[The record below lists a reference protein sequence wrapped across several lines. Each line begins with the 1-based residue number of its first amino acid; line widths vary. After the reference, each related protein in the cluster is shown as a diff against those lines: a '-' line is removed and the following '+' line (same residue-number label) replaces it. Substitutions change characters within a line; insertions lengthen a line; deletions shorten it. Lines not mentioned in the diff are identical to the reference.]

1 MKILFLVTLSIFLLL
16 ITGVAQNLSSGSSG
30 SSQHEALFSKLKQLS
45 QQQLFD
51 MAESFFDKTNY
62 DTALICYKLIISAPA
77 SASTE
82 QQSRVIFA
90 LHRTGTI
97 FYYLGDYRNAY
108 KYLIDALLLCEQYNI
123 PLQFK
128 IYNVIGNIFS
138 DFDKNDIAKSYY
150 TKALSVCED
159 TTAINSIFNNLG
171 YIELESDN
179 YETSF
184 YYLKKS
190 LQACHNNDLSCNYNN
205 LASLYHKMKQYD
217 SAYYYFRVSLN
228 EAKKN
233 TRIGVEVQSLSDM
246 GKLFFEMNKPDSAIF
261 YINLSNALA
270 EENNLLKNLPENYLT
285 LSIIEESKGNIR
297 KAFEY
302 YKKHVALKDSLL
314 NNNIFGD
321 INQLQRLYEI
331 SKTNQQ
337 IEQLMVEQ
345 QIKEKTIHYQR
356 IMWITTLCVLLLV
369 SIGLWYIYVQK
380 RDLGKSYKVLFE
392 KNIEILKLQNISQ
405 ETHPEKYRKSAMTDD
420 LQYELVDKILLF
432 LKDVSVICDAEFSLD
447 KLAELTE
454 SNRTYVSQAINT
466 ALKQNFNTLLNSYRI
481 REAQRL
487 VSDTDAAKYTI
498 ESVSLRVGFKSI
510 ITFYN
515 AFKEITGVTP
525 KFYFKSIQEQNA

>member
-1 MKILFLVTLSIFLLL
+1 MKRLFLVLLTIFLWFVM
-16 ITGVAQNLSSGSSG
+16 GFAQNLSSGSSG
-30 SSQHEALFSKLKQLS
+30 VSQHDVLFSKLKQLS

-51 MAESFFDKTNY
+51 MGESFFDKTNY

-77 SASTE
+77 SVNLE
-82 QQSRVIFA
+82 QQSRVISA
-90 LHRTGTI
+90 LHKTGTI

-108 KYLIDALLLCEQYNI
+108 KHLIDALLLCEQYDI

-138 DFDKNDIAKSYY
+138 DFNENDIAKSYY
-150 TKALSVCED
+150 RKALSVCED
-159 TTAINSIFNNLG
+159 STALNSIFNNLG

-179 YETSF
+179 FDESF
-184 YYLKKS
+184 YFLKKS
-190 LQACHNNDLSCNYNN
+190 LQPCSNNDLSCNYNN
-205 LASLYHKMKQYD
+205 LASLYHKIKQYD
-217 SAYYYFRVSLN
+217 TAYYYFLVSL
-228 EAKKN
+228 EVARKN
-233 TRIGVEVQSLSDM
+233 TRIGVEVQSLSDL
-246 GKLFFEMNKPDSAIF
+246 GKLFFDMNKPDSAI
-261 YINLSNALA
+261 YYLNLSNALA
-270 EENNLLKNLPENYLT
+270 NENNLMKNMPENYLT

-297 KAFEY
+297 KAFDY

-314 NNNIFGD
+314 NTNIFGD

-345 QIKEKTIHYQR
+345 QIEKRTIQYQR
-356 IMWITTLCVLLLV
+356 ILWITTLCVLLMV
-369 SIGLWYIYVQK
+369 CMGLWYIYIQK

-392 KNIEILKLQNISQ
+392 KNIEILKLQHVS
-405 ETHPEKYRKSAMTDD
+405 TVAHPEKYRKSAMTDD
-420 LQYELVDKILLF
+420 LQYELVDKILL
-432 LKDVSVICDAEFSLD
+432 LLEDVSVICDTEFSLD

-466 ALKQNFNTLLNSYRI
+466 ALKQNFNSLLNSYRI

-487 VSDTDAAKYTI
+487 FSDTDAAKYTI

-525 KFYFKSIQEQNA
+525 KFYLKSIQERNA